1 MDRSYDPPGAWT
13 EHYVP
18 RVDFLPR
25 SLLGTPGRLGLTRAP
40 GRLAPGR
47 SLDSDLR
54 LRRDLD
60 VLAGDH
66 GTRLLVTLLEQPEID
81 ELGALGKEARRAG
94 MDWVHFP
101 IPDMWFPS
109 DLGKAR
115 KLVTTDRQ
123 GALRRRGRGRPLL
136 GWPGA
141 GRDHRGGDAGGEG
154 PGAGGRHRSG
164 AGCSRGGGADLGAGA
179 VRGRLRRGARRQDLA
194 PPAATSRP
202 GRELRAIPR
211 VPWVHQSGP
220 RQRASR
226 MPVNCQ
232 RAAGGK
238 KLR

>member
-81 ELGALGKEARRAG
+81 ELGALGREARRAG

-115 KLVTTDRQ
+115 KLVTRIVKALSGGGDVVVHCWGGLGRAGTIAAATLVARGLAPAAAIAAVRAARE
-123 GALRRRGRGRPLL
+123 GAVQTWEQERFVADFAEAL
-136 GWPGA
+136 A
-141 GRDHRGGDAGGEG
+141 GR
-154 PGAGGRHRSG
+154 
-164 AGCSRGGGADLGAGA
+164 
-179 VRGRLRRGARRQDLA
+179 
-194 PPAATSRP
+194 T
-202 GRELRAIPR
+202 
-211 VPWVHQSGP
+211 
-220 RQRASR
+220 
-226 MPVNCQ
+226 
-232 RAAGGK
+232 
-238 KLR
+238 